1 MKTTI
6 LTKSLFNGC
15 AFILLLTIVCSCS
28 NAYFDQPQ
36 PVNARNLKKIP
47 KELRGI
53 WTGKNGSQI
62 CDSII
67 IDKTS
72 YRHIEHYDDIIPKT
86 QMDTSR
92 EYLIIKDKIHYKDKD
107 QDDTYK
113 NGFDYIFK
121 NDTFFMKGRY
131 IINYFCLSDS
141 VILRKAKETY
151 VCNIKKGNWWEL
163 YLIQKMKNGEIK
175 ISYPEGKE
183 LKENQKKY
191 GINLIDS
198 VPFRS
203 DFKLCFHATLN
214 ADFFVKNKND
224 NVFSLY
230 YTLSP
235 NSTFIA
241 NH

>member
-1 MKTTI
+1 METTI
-6 LTKSLFNGC
+6 LKKKLYNGC

-53 WTGKNGSQI
+53 WTGSDDSKI

-72 YRHIEHYDDIIPKT
+72 YIHIQHYDEIISKT
-86 QMDTSR
+86 EMETSQ
-92 EYLIIKDKIHYKDKD
+92 EYKIVNDKIHYKNKD
-107 QDDTYK
+107 DDEMYK

-131 IINYFCLSDS
+131 ILYDFCLSDS

-151 VCNIKKGNWWEL
+151 VCSIKKGNWWEL
-163 YLIQKMKNGEIK
+163 YLIQKVKNGEIK

-183 LKENQKKY
+183 LKENLKKY

-198 VPFRS
+198 VTVKSENIP
-203 DFKLCFHATLN
+203 CFHATLN
-214 ADFFVKNKND
+214 ADFFEKNKND

-230 YTLSP
+230 NTLYP
-235 NSTFIA
+235 NSTFKL
-241 NH
+241 NK